1 MKEIIIQCCEGQE
14 RHTGQC
20 LREKCPI
27 YADAAETVDRNWPYL
42 ATGFGNA
49 YGYPKHRDNLIAV
62 QNVIAR
68 EESEPDD
75 TLEIKL
81 ERTPRGR
88 KKHRTSE
95 IIAKVP
101 SVNGA
106 HELNDGSIISTSLN
120 KNRYGTSVTVKAEG
134 PVTQSPYLHILQEG
148 VAVTLSPSRTAR
160 YKLTGTKSLVVEMG
174 KKGRRS

>member
-1 MKEIIIQCCEGQE
+1 MKEIKIQCCEGQE
-14 RHTGQC
+14 RHSGQC
-20 LREKCPI
+20 LKEKCPI
-27 YADAAETVDRNWPYL
+27 YAETAEAVDRNWPYL

-49 YGYPKHRDNLIAV
+49 YGYPKHIDNLIAV
-62 QNVIAR
+62 QNMVAR
-68 EESEPDD
+68 EENVPDD

-95 IIAKVP
+95 LIAKVP
-101 SVNGA
+101 HANGA
-106 HELNDGSIISTSLN
+106 HELEDGSIISTSLE

-148 VAVTLSPSRTAR
+148 IAVNLSPSRTAKH
-160 YKLTGTKSLVVEMG
+160 KLTGTKSLVVEMG
-174 KKGRRS
+174 RKGRRS